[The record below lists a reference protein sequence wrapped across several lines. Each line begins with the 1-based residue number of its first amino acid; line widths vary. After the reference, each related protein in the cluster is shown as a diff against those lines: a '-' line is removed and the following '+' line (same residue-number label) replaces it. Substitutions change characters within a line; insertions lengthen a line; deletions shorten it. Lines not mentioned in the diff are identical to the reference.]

1 MQEPTHSTRGRSGEA
16 PRPALEVRRSAR
28 RTRSV
33 TAFREGGTTVV
44 CIPASFSA
52 DQEADWVA
60 KMTARLAAREQ
71 RSSLDDAALARRAAQ
86 LSRQYLA
93 GAARP
98 RSVRWVDNQQSRWG
112 SCTPS
117 RGTIRISHRVARLP
131 EWVLDYVLIHELAHL
146 LVPGHGRDFWALVAA
161 YPLTER
167 ARGFLDGVSAA
178 VELDLSGFDGLPDDG
193 EPPAGN

>member
-1 MQEPTHSTRGRSGEA
+1 M
-16 PRPALEVRRSAR
+16 
-28 RTRSV
+28 
-33 TAFREGGTTVV
+33 TAFREGQTTVV
-44 CIPASFSA
+44 CIPAHFSPE
-52 DQEADWVA
+52 QEAEWVS

-71 RSSLDDAALARRAAQ
+71 RTSLDDASLARRATQ
-86 LSRQYLA
+86 LSRQYLG

-112 SCTPS
+112 SCTPA
-117 RGTIRISHRVARLP
+117 RGTIRISHRVGRLP

-167 ARGFLDGVSAA
+167 ARGFLDGVAA
-178 VELDLSGFDGLPDDG
+178 AARLDLSQFDGATTDDD
-193 EPPAGN
+193 EPPGSS